1 MAVVLVTGCSSG
13 LGRSVALRLA
23 RRGERVY
30 ATMRHAERGKELHDE
45 AAAEALDLEV
55 LELDVT
61 SDESVG
67 EAVAQV
73 LERDGTVDV
82 VVNNAGIV
90 HLGSVELL
98 PDALMRDTFETNVF
112 GPLRVL
118 RAVLPTMRAQGSG
131 TVVNVSSCAG
141 RVGGLPIHGS
151 YMASKHALSVLSD
164 SLASTVKPFGI
175 RVVCI
180 EPGFFRTPI
189 FTKSTMPAPSPPRCS
204 TPSITTTGGS
214 TSSSV
219 TTPRPSSPRIGLPPT
234 PSSRRSTPRSS
245 ALRPQPRPTPERNRP
260 ARRRGSRPLPPNGN
274 APTPGHGQGADLT
287 RRRPAEP
294 IGPFGHSLP
303 SPSPGR

>member
-23 RRGERVY
+23 RRGDRVY
-30 ATMRHAERGKELHDE
+30 ATMRNAERGKEVHDE

-73 LERDGTVDV
+73 LDRDGTIDV

-141 RVGGLPIHGS
+141 RVAGLPIHGS

-164 SLASTVKPFGI
+164 SLAIEVKPLGI

-189 FTKSTMPAPSPPRCS
+189 FTKSTMPTNADSPYR
-204 TPSITTTGGS
+204 TLEEAVVRFMLDG
-214 TSSSV
+214 V
-219 TTPRPSSPRIGLPPT
+219 D
-234 PSSRRSTPRSS
+234 
-245 ALRPQPRPTPERNRP
+245 
-260 ARRRGSRPLPPNGN
+260 
-274 APTPGHGQGADLT
+274 QGADTDAVAAAVLDAIDHDDG
-287 RRRPAEP
+287 RVHFLLGEDAEAFFAQDRASTDAELQAFYAQVL
-294 IGPFGHSLP
+294 GG
-303 SPSPGR
+303 

>member
-30 ATMRHAERGKELHDE
+30 ATMRHAERGKVLHDE
-45 AAAEALDLEV
+45 AAAEGLDLEV

-61 SDESVG
+61 SDESVRD
-67 EAVAQV
+67 AVDRV

-82 VVNNAGIV
+82 VVNNAGIA

-112 GPLRVL
+112 GPLRLL
-118 RAVLPTMRAQGSG
+118 RAVLPTMRARGSG

-164 SLASTVKPFGI
+164 SLAAEVKPFGI

-189 FTKSTMPAPSPPRCS
+189 FTKSTVPTDADSPYR
-204 TPSITTTGGS
+204 TLDEAVVRFMFDGVDG
-214 TSSSV
+214 
-219 TTPRPSSPRIGLPPT
+219 
-234 PSSRRSTPRSS
+234 
-245 ALRPQPRPTPERNRP
+245 
-260 ARRRGSRPLPPNGN
+260 
-274 APTPGHGQGADLT
+274 GADTDAVAAAVLDAIDHDDG
-287 RRRPAEP
+287 RIHFLVGDDAEAFVAQDRASTDAELQAFYAEVL
-294 IGPFGHSLP
+294 GVG
-303 SPSPGR
+303 